1 MPTVSL
7 EAVDAAELG
16 ELLGFVRVWL
26 TVDHDLLDLSLRRF
40 VGHPGYDVDRL
51 RRDLDRFTF
60 LLGGDDG
67 EELFGSG
74 GPR

>member
-7 EAVDAAELG
+7 EAVDAAELA
-16 ELLGFVRVWL
+16 ELLQFVRVWS
-26 TVDHDLLDLSLRRF
+26 TADHELLDASLRRF
-40 VGHPGYDVDRL
+40 VGHPGYDLDRL

-67 EELFGSG
+67 EQLFASE

>member
-1 MPTVSL
+1 VPTVSL
-7 EAVDAAELG
+7 EGVDAAELG
-16 ELLGFVRVWL
+16 ELLRFVRVWL
-26 TVDHDLLDLSLRRF
+26 TADHDLLDASLRRF
-40 VGHPGYDVDRL
+40 VGHPGYDVGRL

-67 EELFGSG
+67 EQLFGPD

>member
-1 MPTVSL
+1 MATVNL
-7 EAVDAAELG
+7 EAVDAAELA

-26 TVDHDLLDLSLRRF
+26 TADHELLDASLQRF

-51 RRDLDRFTF
+51 RGDLDRFTF

-67 EELFGSG
+67 EQLFAHH
-74 GPR
+74 GPQ

>member
-1 MPTVSL
+1 VPTVSL

-51 RRDLDRFTF
+51 RR
-60 LLGGDDG
+60 
-67 EELFGSG
+67 
-74 GPR
+74 

>member
-1 MPTVSL
+1 VPTVSL

-26 TVDHDLLDLSLRRF
+26 SADHEMLDVSLRRF

-51 RRDLDRFTF
+51 RRDLGRFMF
-60 LLGGDDG
+60 LLGADDG
-67 EELFGSG
+67 EELFGSD